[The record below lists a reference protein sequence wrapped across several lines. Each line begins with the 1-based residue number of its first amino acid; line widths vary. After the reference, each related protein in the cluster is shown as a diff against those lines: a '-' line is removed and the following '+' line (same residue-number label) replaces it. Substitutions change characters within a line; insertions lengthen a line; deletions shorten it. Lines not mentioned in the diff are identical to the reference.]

1 MSDTLAFK
9 SILLQLQNETKKS
22 CEIIKN
28 ENLIENKA
36 SIQTLTGNF
45 LDSFGKLWKVCSQ
58 ILLSSTNPIKYLVF

>member
-28 ENLIENKA
+28 ENFIENKA

-45 LDSFGKLWKVCSQ
+45 LDSFGKL
-58 ILLSSTNPIKYLVF
+58 